1 MISKT
6 KIMRT
11 EMTKTM
17 RMTMIGT
24 RGWGRSP
31 LGDDD
36 VGDCD
41 DYGNKN
47 DDVDD
52 DEDDGE
58 DENEDDEDDDD
69 DRNERKGE
77 EPVG

>member
-11 EMTKTM
+11 EMMKMM
-17 RMTMIGT
+17 RIAMIGT
-24 RGWGRSP
+24 GGRGRSP

-41 DYGNKN
+41 DYGNNN

-52 DEDDGE
+52 DEDDGY
-58 DENEDDEDDDD
+58 DDDS
-69 DRNERKGE
+69 GQSW
-77 EPVG
+77 G